1 MPYFKNYSEKSELED
16 NDISI
21 LSELNGKT
29 KKFSFGNLWNFVS
42 SGLKSKTVESLTTS
56 AKSVVDAVNE
66 VATLSKANASR
77 IDTFTQLPSGSTT
90 GDAELQDI
98 RVGADGTKYSTA
110 GDAVRKQIQA
120 TEAKIVPVD
129 STLKESGQAA
139 DSKVVGENIDSLKE
153 DIGDLKDATFDI
165 SVNML
170 NTEDPDLQL
179 NKRFANLT
187 SSYIMDANNF
197 IISGYIRCA
206 AGNILRAKF
215 QYQGANMHTFAFYD
229 ASKKY
234 ISQIGYMSN
243 ESTRGLEVTVPE
255 NAYYV
260 RLCCYIL
267 TNHSTEGTWLT
278 VDMIT
283 VNNPIPSKF
292 IPYGQKIIK
301 DNFNAEEALE
311 KANTAYS
318 KTNYQSAIE
327 FFCPS
332 TIYGIKGRWGRDRK
346 IPIENLIVG
355 KADYELYTSQNN
367 YSVYTNK
374 GNDSVVMADGTEGT
388 PVYIKDKVTGET
400 YFSKNLWLRTVNA
413 SDLTNPSS
421 KKNVLLI
428 GDSFTDMGILPCEVK
443 RNLTVDLGLTN
454 LNFVGHKE
462 DTNDTVTCRNC
473 GIGGITLMDYIKTDN
488 SQGRPEATW
497 NNPFLYNGIVSV
509 KQYMSQYANDEKL
522 DIAIIEC
529 GVNDLIVGVS
539 QYDTIA
545 QTTVNRMKS
554 LVDIIHSQ
562 YPNCKI
568 FCIGQK
574 YANNIQTAINAD
586 MFNKLVMNM
595 NRGYSTLC
603 RESAYSSFCIYV
615 DIALLFDSVHFSPYQ
630 MKPIYKGTDE
640 TVRVITD
647 WLHPNNA
654 GFYEIAEQIAGA
666 IAYTQFLTN

>member
-1 MPYFKNYSEKSELED
+1 MIEEQ
-16 NDISI
+16 
-21 LSELNGKT
+21 
-29 KKFSFGNLWNFVS
+29 S
-42 SGLKSKTVESLTTS
+42 SSLKSNIDSNTANIKNNKISVDTNLKISGNAAD
-56 AKSVVDAVNE
+56 AKV
-66 VATLSKANASR
+66 
-77 IDTFTQLPSGSTT
+77 T
-90 GDAELQDI
+90 GDAI
-98 RVGADGTKYSTA
+98 G
-110 GDAVRKQIQA
+110 
-120 TEAKIVPVD
+120 
-129 STLKESGQAA
+129 
-139 DSKVVGENIDSLKE
+139 SLKE

-170 NTEDPDLQL
+170 NTEDSDLQL

-197 IISGYIRCA
+197 IISGYVTCKPGDI
-206 AGNILRAKF
+206 IRAKF
-215 QYQGANMHTFAFYD
+215 QFQGANMHTFAFCD

-234 ISQIGYMSN
+234 LSQIGYMSN

-255 NAYYV
+255 KAYYV

-292 IPYGQKIIK
+292 VPYGQKIIK
-301 DNFNAEEALE
+301 DNFNAKEALE

-355 KADYELYTSQNN
+355 KAYYELYTSQNN
-367 YSVYTNK
+367 YSVYTNN

-400 YFSKNLWLRTVNA
+400 YFSKTLWLRTVNA

-462 DTNDTVTCRNC
+462 DTNDTVTCKNC

-488 SQGRPEATW
+488 LQGRPESTW
-497 NNPFLYNGIVSV
+497 NNPFLYDGSVSI
-509 KQYMSQYANDEKL
+509 KKYMSQYADGESL
-522 DIAIIEC
+522 DYVVIEC
-529 GVNDLIVGVS
+529 GVNDLIVGIS
-539 QYDTIA
+539 NYDTIVK
-545 QTTVNRMKS
+545 TTVERIKS
-554 LVDIIHSQ
+554 LIDIIHSE

-568 FCIGQK
+568 FCVGQK
-574 YANNIQTAINAD
+574 YANNIQTSINALA
-586 MFNKLVMNM
+586 FNKLVINM
-595 NRGYSTLC
+595 NKGYADICENAS
-603 RESAYSSFCIYV
+603 YSSFCTYV
-615 DIALLFDSVHFSPYQ
+615 DIALLFDSVHFSPYK
-630 MKPIYKGTDE
+630 MIPIYKGSEE

-666 IAYTQFLTN
+666 IAYTQFLSN

>member
-1 MPYFKNYSEKSELED
+1 MPEFKNYSEKSELED

-21 LSELNGKT
+21 LSESNGKT

-42 SGLKSKTVESLTTS
+42 SGLKNKTVESLTTS
-56 AKSVVDAVNE
+56 SKILVDAVNE
-66 VATLSKANASR
+66 IATLSKANASR

-98 RVGADGTKYSTA
+98 RVGADGTKYGTA

-153 DIGDLKDATFDI
+153 NIGNLKDVTFDV

-170 NTEDPDLQL
+170 NTEDSDLQL

-197 IISGYIRCA
+197 IISGYIPCKP
-206 AGNILRAKF
+206 GDIIRAKL
-215 QYQGANMHTFAFYD
+215 QYQGSNIHTFAFYD
-229 ASKKY
+229 ASQKY
-234 ISQIGYMSN
+234 LSQIGYMSN
-243 ESTRGLEVTVPE
+243 ESTRGLEATVPE

-260 RLCCYIL
+260 RLCCYTY
-267 TNHSTEGTWLT
+267 TNNSTEGTWLT

-292 IPYGQKIIK
+292 IPYGQKTIK

-318 KTNYQSAIE
+318 KTNYQSDIE

-346 IPIENLIVG
+346 IPLENLIVG
-355 KADYELYTSQNN
+355 RSGYALYTEQNN

-374 GNDSVVMADGTEGT
+374 GNNCIAIADSGEGT

-400 YFSKNLWLRTVNA
+400 YFSKTLWLRTA
-413 SDLTNPSS
+413 DSSKLTNPSS

-462 DTNDTVTCRNC
+462 DTNDGVTCKNC
-473 GIGGITLMDYIKTDN
+473 GVGGITLMDYIKTDN
-488 SQGRPEATW
+488 SQGRPETTW
-497 NNPFLYNGIVSV
+497 NNPFLYDGNVSLV
-509 KQYMSQYANDEKL
+509 KYMEQYANAETIDY
-522 DIAIIEC
+522 AIIEC
-529 GVNDLIVGVS
+529 GVNDLIVGIS
-539 QYDTIA
+539 NYDTIA
-545 QTTVNRMKS
+545 GTTVDRMQS

-568 FCIGQK
+568 FCVGQK
-574 YANNIQTAINAD
+574 YANNIQTSINTLA
-586 MFNKLVMNM
+586 FNRLVINL
-595 NRGYSTLC
+595 NKGYEDLC
-603 RESAYSSFCIYV
+603 ENTSYSSFCTYI
-615 DIALLFDSVHFSPYQ
+615 DIALLFDSIHFSTYQ

-666 IAYTQFLTN
+666 IAYTQFLTT

>member
-1 MPYFKNYSEKSELED
+1 MALTAKKVYAILKRQ
-16 NDISI
+16 ISDM
-21 LSELNGKT
+21 EAKLNSPVRYRG
-29 KKFSFGNLWNFVS
+29 
-42 SGLKSKTVESLTTS
+42 TVATADLLPLNPNIGDMYNIES
-56 AKSVVDAVNE
+56 KSVYGEAGMN
-66 VATLSKANASR
+66 VAWNGVVWDTMGAP
-77 IDTFTQLPSGSTT
+77 IDMSLYLTKEEAETVIQRLVTEYFEKNPVKPGATT
-90 GDAELQDI
+90 EQAQ
-98 RVGADGTKYSTA
+98 
-110 GDAVRKQIQA
+110 QIEQNK
-120 TEAKIVPVD
+120 T
-129 STLKESGQAA
+129 
-139 DSKVVGENIDSLKE
+139 NIASLKE
-153 DIGDLKDATFDI
+153 DIGNLKDVTFDV

-170 NTEDPDLQL
+170 NTEDSDLQL

-197 IISGYIRCA
+197 IISGYIPCTP
-206 AGNILRAKF
+206 GNIIRAKL
-215 QYQGANMHTFAFYD
+215 QYQGSNIHTFAFYD

-234 ISQIGYMSN
+234 LSQIGYMSN

-255 NAYYV
+255 NAYYA
-260 RLCCYIL
+260 RLCCYTY

-292 IPYGQKIIK
+292 IPYGQKTIK

-311 KANTAYS
+311 KANSAYN
-318 KTNYQSAIE
+318 KTDYQSDIE

-355 KADYELYTSQNN
+355 RSGYALYTEQNN

-374 GNDSVVMADGTEGT
+374 GNNCIAIADSGEGT
-388 PVYIKDKVTGET
+388 PVYIKDKVTGEA
-400 YFSKNLWLRTVNA
+400 YFSKTLWLRTA
-413 SDLTNPSS
+413 DSSKLTNPSS

-428 GDSFTDMGILPCEVK
+428 GDSFTDMGVLPCEVK

-462 DTNDTVTCRNC
+462 DTNDDVTCKNC
-473 GIGGITLMDYIKTDN
+473 GVGGITLMDYIKTDN
-488 SQGRPEATW
+488 SQGRPEVTW
-497 NNPFLYNGIVSV
+497 NNPFLYDGNVSLV
-509 KQYMSQYANDEKL
+509 KYMEQYANAETIDY
-522 DIAIIEC
+522 AVIEC
-529 GVNDLIVGVS
+529 GVNDLIVGIS
-539 QYDTIA
+539 NYDTIA
-545 QTTVNRMKS
+545 GTTVDRMRS

-568 FCIGQK
+568 FCVGQK
-574 YANNIQTAINAD
+574 YANNIQTSINALA
-586 MFNKLVMNM
+586 FNRLVINL
-595 NRGYSTLC
+595 NKGYEDLC
-603 RESAYSSFCIYV
+603 KNTSYSSFCTYI
-615 DIALLFDSVHFSPYQ
+615 DIALLFDSIHFSPYK
-630 MKPIYKGTDE
+630 MIPIYKGSEE

>member
-1 MPYFKNYSEKSELED
+1 MPEFKKYSEKSELED

-21 LSELNGKT
+21 LSESNGKT
-29 KKFSFGNLWNFVS
+29 KKFSFGSLWNFVS
-42 SGLKSKTVESLTTS
+42 SGLKNKTVESLTTS
-56 AKSVVDAVNE
+56 AKNLVDAVNE
-66 VATLSKANASR
+66 IATLSKANASR

-110 GDAVRKQIQA
+110 GDAVRKQIQS

-129 STLKESGQAA
+129 STLKKPGQAA

-153 DIGDLKDATFDI
+153 DIGNLKDVTFDV

-170 NTEDPDLQL
+170 NTEDSDLQL

-197 IISGYIRCA
+197 IISGYIPCKP
-206 AGNILRAKF
+206 GDIIRAKL
-215 QYQGANMHTFAFYD
+215 QYQGSNIHTFAFYD
-229 ASKKY
+229 ASQKY
-234 ISQIGYMSN
+234 LSQIGYMSN
-243 ESTRGLEVTVPE
+243 ESTRGLEATVPE

-260 RLCCYIL
+260 RLCCYTY
-267 TNHSTEGTWLT
+267 TNNSTEGTWLT

-292 IPYGQKIIK
+292 IPYGQKTIK

-318 KTNYQSAIE
+318 KTNYQSDIE

-346 IPIENLIVG
+346 IPLENLIVG
-355 KADYELYTSQNN
+355 RSGYALYTEQNN

-374 GNDSVVMADGTEGT
+374 GNNCIAIADSGEGT

-400 YFSKNLWLRTVNA
+400 YFSKTLWLRTA
-413 SDLTNPSS
+413 DSSKLTNPSS

-462 DTNDTVTCRNC
+462 DTNDGVTCKNC
-473 GIGGITLMDYIKTDN
+473 GVGGITLMDYIKTDN
-488 SQGRPEATW
+488 SQGRPETTW
-497 NNPFLYNGIVSV
+497 NNPFLYDGNVSLV
-509 KQYMSQYANDEKL
+509 KYMEQYANAETIDY
-522 DIAIIEC
+522 AIIEC
-529 GVNDLIVGVS
+529 GVNDLIVGIS
-539 QYDTIA
+539 NYDTIA
-545 QTTVNRMKS
+545 GTTVDRMQS

-568 FCIGQK
+568 FCVGQK
-574 YANNIQTAINAD
+574 YANNIQTSINTLA
-586 MFNKLVMNM
+586 FNKLVMSM
-595 NRGYSTLC
+595 NKGYADICENAS
-603 RESAYSSFCIYV
+603 YSSFCTYV
-615 DIALLFDSVHFSPYQ
+615 DIALLFDSIHFSPYK
-630 MKPIYKGTDE
+630 MVPIYKGSEE

>member
-1 MPYFKNYSEKSELED
+1 MK
-16 NDISI
+16 IS
-21 LSELNGKT
+21 
-29 KKFSFGNLWNFVS
+29 GNAAD
-42 SGLKSKTVESLTTS
+42 
-56 AKSVVDAVNE
+56 AKV
-66 VATLSKANASR
+66 
-77 IDTFTQLPSGSTT
+77 T
-90 GDAELQDI
+90 GDAI
-98 RVGADGTKYSTA
+98 S
-110 GDAVRKQIQA
+110 
-120 TEAKIVPVD
+120 
-129 STLKESGQAA
+129 
-139 DSKVVGENIDSLKE
+139 SLKE

-400 YFSKNLWLRTVNA
+400 YFSKTLWLRTVNA

-509 KQYMSQYANDEKL
+509 KQYMSQYANDENL

>member
-400 YFSKNLWLRTVNA
+400 YFSKTLWLRTVNA

-509 KQYMSQYANDEKL
+509 KQYMSQYANDENL

>member
-1 MPYFKNYSEKSELED
+1 MALTAKKVYAILKRQISNMEAKLNSPVRYRGTVAIADLLPLNP
-16 NDISI
+16 DIGDMYNI
-21 LSELNGKT
+21 
-29 KKFSFGNLWNFVS
+29 
-42 SGLKSKTVESLTTS
+42 ES
-56 AKSVVDAVNE
+56 KSVYGEAGMN
-66 VATLSKANASR
+66 VAWNGVVWDTMGAP
-77 IDTFTQLPSGSTT
+77 IDMSLYLTKEE
-90 GDAELQDI
+90 AET
-98 RVGADGTKYSTA
+98 V
-110 GDAVRKQIQA
+110 IQRLVTEYFEKNPVKPGA
-120 TEAKIVPVD
+120 TEEQAQQIEQNKTDIA
-129 STLKESGQAA
+129 SLKAETG
-139 DSKVVGENIDSLKE
+139 SLKE
-153 DIGDLKDATFDI
+153 DIGNLKDVTFDV

-170 NTEDPDLQL
+170 NTEDSDLQL

-197 IISGYIRCA
+197 IISGYIPCTP
-206 AGNILRAKF
+206 GNIIRAKL
-215 QYQGANMHTFAFYD
+215 QYQGSNIHTFAFYD

-234 ISQIGYMSN
+234 LSQIGYMSN

-260 RLCCYIL
+260 RLCCYTY

-292 IPYGQKIIK
+292 IPYGQKTIK

-311 KANTAYS
+311 KANSAYN
-318 KTNYQSAIE
+318 KTDYQSDIE

-332 TIYGIKGRWGRDRK
+332 TIYGIKGRQGRDRK

-355 KADYELYTSQNN
+355 RSGYALYTEQNN

-374 GNDSVVMADGTEGT
+374 GNNCIAIADSGEGT
-388 PVYIKDKVTGET
+388 PVYIKDKVTGKA
-400 YFSKNLWLRTVNA
+400 YFSKTLWLRTA
-413 SDLTNPSS
+413 DSSKLTNPSS

-428 GDSFTDMGILPCEVK
+428 GDSFTDMGVLPCEVK

-462 DTNDTVTCRNC
+462 DTNDDVTCKNC
-473 GIGGITLMDYIKTDN
+473 GVGGITLMDYIKTDN
-488 SQGRPEATW
+488 SQGRPEVTW
-497 NNPFLYNGIVSV
+497 NNPFLYDGNVSLV
-509 KQYMSQYANDEKL
+509 KYMEQYANAETIDY
-522 DIAIIEC
+522 AVIEC
-529 GVNDLIVGVS
+529 GVNDLIVGIS
-539 QYDTIA
+539 NYDTIA
-545 QTTVNRMKS
+545 GTTVDRMRS

-568 FCIGQK
+568 FCVGQK
-574 YANNIQTAINAD
+574 YANNIQTSINALA
-586 MFNKLVMNM
+586 FNRLVINL
-595 NRGYSTLC
+595 NKGYEDLC
-603 RESAYSSFCIYV
+603 KNTSYSSFCTYI
-615 DIALLFDSVHFSPYQ
+615 DIALLFDSIHFSPYK
-630 MKPIYKGTDE
+630 MIPIYKGSEE